1 MKKITILTSIFVVV
15 LFASCELGAFDE
27 SFQENPNLLTPDQAN
42 PNFLLNNVQKETA
55 DLIQSLN
62 RTTDEVMRYTY
73 LNESYTDVA
82 GPTVLNGEYTE
93 YFAYSQDAII
103 IENLAEGND
112 DLLFHRGM
120 SMVLTSFSTIMM
132 VDYLGDIPFSEANR
146 PDEGI
151 LNPKPEDDEVI
162 YNTVLEQLDTAID
175 DLSNATIAPVN
186 DLFYDGDADK
196 WIKLAKSLQLK
207 MLVNMGDTAKI
218 NTLLEENDL
227 IAPEDDFQFQY
238 GTSAVDPNSRHPD
251 FNVGYEPGG
260 FGSFLGNDF
269 LNLLLNDKSSPDPR
283 IRYYV
288 YRQSDAD
295 PSNDL
300 LGCVGASNFDFCY
313 LGNSYYGR
321 DHGDTRSR
329 STDAI
334 FRATYGLYPVGG
346 TFDEDNP
353 GDPDFAIDTQNQL
366 GAGILPILLSSFVD
380 FLRAE
385 AALTLGTNDDAT
397 LLLESGIRKSM
408 DKVLNFAGGVATS
421 SDFAATQEQVDAYV
435 AEVLGAFVIAD
446 DNGKLNIILK
456 EYYLASYGN
465 STESYNGYRRT
476 GLPNIFNSP
485 IFDSNTP
492 FPRSFSVP
500 EDAINNNNQ
509 LSQRSITTQV
519 FWDTNPAGF
528 IK

>member
-1 MKKITILTSIFVVV
+1 MFALVLSI
-15 LFASCELGAFDE
+15 SCEVGDFGE

-55 DLIQSLN
+55 DLIQDLN
-62 RTTDEVMRYTY
+62 RVTDEVMRYTY

-82 GPTVLNGEYTE
+82 APSVLNTE
-93 YFAYSQDAII
+93 YINYFAFVQDASII
-103 IENLAEGND
+103 NDLAVDND

-120 SMVLTSFSTIMM
+120 ANVLTSYATVMM

-146 PDEGI
+146 ADEGI
-151 LNPKPEDDEVI
+151 VNPKADDDESI
-162 YNTVLEQLDTAID
+162 YNSLLELLDSAIE

-196 WIKLAKSLQLK
+196 WIKAAKSLQLK
-207 MLVNMGDTAKI
+207 MLINIGDTSKI
-218 NTLLEENDL
+218 NALLQEDNL
-227 IAPEDDFQFQY
+227 IMPEDDFQFQY
-238 GTSAVDPNSRHPD
+238 GTNAADPNSRHPD
-251 FNVGYEPGG
+251 FNIGYEPGG
-260 FGSFLGNDF
+260 FGQFLGNDF
-269 LNLLLNDKSSPDPR
+269 LNLLLNDKNIADPR
-283 IRYYV
+283 LRYYV
-288 YRQSDAD
+288 YRQNNAD
-295 PSNDL
+295 PSDAL
-300 LGCVGASNFDFCY
+300 LGCVGSVNFDFCY
-313 LGNSYYGR
+313 LGGSYYGR
-321 DHGDTRSR
+321 DHGDTRAR
-329 STDAI
+329 ATDAI

-353 GDPDFAIDTQNQL
+353 STPDFAIDTQNQL
-366 GAGILPILLSSFVD
+366 GAGILPILLSSYVD

-385 AALTLGTNDDAT
+385 AALTLNTSDDAAI
-397 LLLESGIRKSM
+397 LLESGIRKSM
-408 DKVLNFAGGVATS
+408 DKVLSFAGGVAAG
-421 SDFAATQEQVDAYV
+421 SDFAATSDEVDAYV
-435 AEVLGAFVIAD
+435 TEVMGAFTVAD
-446 DNGKLNIILK
+446 DNGKLNIVLK

-476 GLPNIFNSP
+476 GLPSIFNSP

-509 LSQRSITTQV
+509 LSQHPITTQV